1 MSNETP
7 PYPPPIGKRWAR
19 SWFGLGAWVLVD
31 DEQYPAPPPGYRYAP
46 NFYSGRPEL
55 VALYGKGVDWFS
67 DGNEIKKPSG
77 INHAQLNNFGTP
89 SDPLYFKGPIQESG
103 NGCDG
108 IKDDPTCK
116 PRPGSDVYSVKKR
129 DAGIFG

>member
-1 MSNETP
+1 MSNEAP
-7 PYPPPIGKRWAR
+7 SYPAPIGQKWVK
-19 SWFGLGAWVLVD
+19 SWFGLGAWTLVP

-67 DGNEIKKPSG
+67 DGNPIKRPSG
-77 INHAQLNNFGTP
+77 VNHTQIHNYGTAG
-89 SDPLYFKGPIQESG
+89 DPCYYQGNIPQSG
-103 NGCDG
+103 AGLDG
-108 IKDDPTCK
+108 IKDDPTCQAA
-116 PRPGSDVYSVKKR
+116 PGSDVYSVKKR